1 MFTVEME
8 DKETIVTTLDET
20 GKFED
25 VTLFFDDSSVVYIR
39 QFNEKRNK
47 YEMIEMSYQ
56 QLLDLKAALDSPV
69 GAFYIITHDLK
80 EKGVK

>member
-1 MFTVEME
+1 MYTVEME

-47 YEMIEMSYQ
+47 YELIEMSYHKKTDWDVH
-56 QLLDLKAALDSPV
+56 LMYR
-69 GAFYIITHDLK
+69 F
-80 EKGVK
+80 